1 MKEGSQQ
8 IAVLIAD
15 DHPVVR
21 EGLVALINRQ
31 EDMQIVAEACNWLE
45 AVEKFCSRQPDVG
58 MMDLR
63 MPGMD
68 AVDAISAIREHAPEA
83 RIILLTTYDNE
94 EDIYQGLQAGAKGYL
109 LKDTTREEL
118 VQCIRAVNNGG
129 TWIPPAVAAKLA
141 SRVGAVDLTDRELE
155 VLRLMVTGK
164 SNKEIGAALNV
175 TEGTV
180 KVHVSHILQKLR
192 ASGRTEAISL
202 ALKRGVAR
210 LD

>member
-1 MKEGSQQ
+1 MKEGVQQ

-21 EGLVALINRQ
+21 EGLIALINRQ

-63 MPGMD
+63 MPGME

-83 RIILLTTYDNE
+83 RIILLTTYDDE

-109 LKDTTREEL
+109 LKDAPREEL
-118 VQCIRAVNNGG
+118 VQCIRSVNKGG
-129 TWIPPAVAAKLA
+129 TWIPPTVAAKLA
-141 SRVGAVDLTDRELE
+141 SRVSAAELTDREIE

-180 KVHVSHILQKLR
+180 KVHVSHILQKLKANGR
-192 ASGRTEAISL
+192 AEAISL

>member
-1 MKEGSQQ
+1 MKEGVQQ

-21 EGLVALINRQ
+21 EGLIALINRQ

-63 MPGMD
+63 MPGME
-68 AVDAISAIREHAPEA
+68 AVDAISAIREYAPEA
-83 RIILLTTYDNE
+83 RIILLTTYDDE

-109 LKDTTREEL
+109 LKDAPREEL
-118 VQCIRAVNNGG
+118 VQCIRSVNKGG
-129 TWIPPAVAAKLA
+129 TWIPPGVAVKLA
-141 SRVGAVDLTDRELE
+141 SRVSAADLTDREIE

-180 KVHVSHILQKLR
+180 KVHVSHILQKLK